1 VVLSVRWVWVWPW
14 LRAYL
19 QAPLGAALG
28 TLLWVAV
35 LTPFSPRG
43 SWSWVVPIEFLAI
56 TVPFAYIVGVCLLPV
71 FLVYEQLHWRG
82 ARFYVPTA
90 VLAGLVIMG
99 AWQPMASR
107 AGELALGAL
116 CGLGSGIVFSVRLR
130 LPD

>member
-1 VVLSVRWVWVWPW
+1 VRRVWVRPW

-19 QAPLGAALG
+19 RAPFGAVLG
-28 TLLWVAV
+28 TLLWGAALGAIDPAQPSLMGVLVAILAMTV
-35 LTPFSPRG
+35 LC
-43 SWSWVVPIEFLAI
+43 
-56 TVPFAYIVGVCLLPV
+56 AYVVGVLLLPV
-71 FLVYEQLHWRG
+71 FLVYERLRWRG

-130 LPD
+130 LPS